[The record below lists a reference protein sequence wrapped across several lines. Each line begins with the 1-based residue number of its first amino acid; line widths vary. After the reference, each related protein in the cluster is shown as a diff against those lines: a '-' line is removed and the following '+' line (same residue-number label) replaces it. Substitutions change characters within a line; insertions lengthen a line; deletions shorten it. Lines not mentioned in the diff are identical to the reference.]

1 MLDRYK
7 DFINQ
12 QISDHRGQKLLLAVS
27 GGVDSMVMLDLS
39 IKANLSIAVA
49 HVNHG
54 MRGTDSDADEILV
67 RDICAEYGIVFHSYS
82 LNADEKS
89 SKNRC
94 SKTQ

>member
-12 QISDHRGQKLLLAVS
+12 QISDTRDQKLLLAVS

-54 MRGTDSDADEILV
+54 MRGSDSDADEILV
-67 RDICAEYGIVFHSYS
+67 RDICAEYGIVFH
-82 LNADEKS
+82 
-89 SKNRC
+89 
-94 SKTQ
+94 